1 MIDLP
6 HVVPQPPIDTPPR
19 AMRCLAG
26 YDFALK
32 GLVGTVSPFLGI
44 LTSLQEQIEWHLRI
58 ASLVVGLAVGVLSLL
73 AMIRKLRKR

>member
-6 HVVPQPPIDTPPR
+6 NVAPAAPIDTPPR

-58 ASLVVGLAVGVLSLL
+58 ASLVVGLAVGVLTLVSL
-73 AMIRKLRKR
+73 IRKLRKH